1 MNIRHLLFVS
11 LLILLMT
18 SSCSTRKN
26 IVYLHDMKMGENY
39 PIDVKHEAVIH
50 RDDRLSITVSCKKPE
65 LAIPFNVSTGSV
77 TVSEDGNIRTGSVPS
92 TREKGYRVDVDG
104 YINFPILG
112 RLYVEGLKVSEAQ
125 NLIRRKII
133 EGDYIKDP
141 TVAIEFLNF
150 KYTVLGAVSRNGTF
164 TVDGDRI
171 TLLEAIANAG
181 DLTSKARINRVAV
194 IREEGNDRKMYM
206 HDLRST
212 DIFSSPCFYL
222 QQNDIVYVEPKY
234 RKKDNEDRG
243 FQIGTVLLS
252 IASVITSIFWV
263 LK

>member
-1 MNIRHLLFVS
+1 M
-11 LLILLMT
+11 
-18 SSCSTRKN
+18 
-26 IVYLHDMKMGENY
+26 
-39 PIDVKHEAVIH
+39 
-50 RDDRLSITVSCKKPE
+50 
-65 LAIPFNVSTGSV
+65 
-77 TVSEDGNIRTGSVPS
+77 
-92 TREKGYRVDVDG
+92 DVDG

>member
-1 MNIRHLLFVS
+1 MKIRHLLFVN

-26 IVYLHDMKMGENY
+26 IVYLNDMKMGENY
-39 PIDVKHEAVIH
+39 PIEAKHEAVIH

-65 LAIPFNVSTGSV
+65 LAIPFNVSTGTI
-77 TVSEDGNIRTGSVPS
+77 TVGEDGNIRTGSASS

-112 RLYVEGLKVSEAQ
+112 RLYVEGLKISEAQ

-150 KYTVLGAVSRNGTF
+150 KYTVLGAVGRNGTF

-194 IREEGNDRKMYM
+194 IREEGNDRKMYL

-212 DIFSSPCFYL
+212 DVFSSPCFYL

-234 RKKDNEDRG
+234 KKKDNEDRG
-243 FQIGTVLLS
+243 FQIGALLLS
-252 IASVITSIFWV
+252 VVTAVTSIFWV